1 MLDIFARVACMP
13 ACRRNILSLRY
24 ALFETGKSVTVKKKE
39 GKRKETVIVRG
50 VSLNRVNS

>member
-1 MLDIFARVACMP
+1 MFDIFARVACMP
-13 ACRRNILSLRY
+13 ARRRNILSLRY

>member
-13 ACRRNILSLRY
+13 ARRMNILSLRY